1 MVADIPKVFQDVRY
15 FLANE
20 NDAIKQILKD
30 GAGQRE
36 YYITDLVNYVIS
48 DSCDF
53 AQYTQ
58 AKESK
63 IPVVSTGWVHMCVKC
78 ENLLPPL
85 PFSISQD
92 GLFDSVTACLSQ
104 IPVVDRDPLLAMLV
118 YYNGKY
124 QINLNANCTHL
135 VCGKPAGRK
144 YEYAVKHQIK
154 VVTPEWISDSISSN
168 LLLPENE
175 YELIVTVSPSRLPLK
190 PFNSQG
196 NFASIVADVSPS
208 TFMTL
213 VTPGQTAVTTSRDN
227 ANTSIGFCDNKEN
240 TISVNEIK
248 LQEKSDLLKDFV
260 LFFTDYEERLSTD
273 TFSIWK
279 EVIENAHGL
288 ISPVYADDV
297 THVICLHQQSTIF
310 KKALLQKKLIATAY
324 WLNDVLVSKKVF
336 APRTPLHLPVPF
348 TEIIPGL
355 KNALITV
362 SGYEGRERAIV
373 KHMINFLGASY
384 TGHMTRAHTHLVCKT
399 LSGEKYKKA
408 VEWGITVVSP
418 KWLGDMI
425 QTGQSFPCKAKTKYS
440 IISNGDNLKINSTF
454 STYLTNTWDEATN
467 QNDESLEPKNKQQK
481 IDIDSVNVKRVL
493 FTGLTGATVHRLRQ
507 NVVKLKGELA
517 KGVNDCTHL
526 VAPKITRT
534 VKFLS
539 AVSVCKF
546 LVAPSWV
553 DESFE
558 GKSFLDETN
567 YTLVDPESEE
577 LFGFKLKRSLQR
589 AQTRQVCKG
598 LHFHVTPSILPAPN
612 AMKEIIECAGGKMTE
627 VKTIEEVKDIFIMNV
642 EKDFSYNSYLVS
654 CLDDKKLWNDIVKD
668 GYDVYNVELILSG
681 VMKQELEWNLHHL

>member
-1 MVADIPKVFQDVRY
+1 MVADVPLKVFKDVKY
-15 FLANE
+15 FLVNE
-20 NDAIKQILKD
+20 NDTIKQILKD
-30 GAGQRE
+30 GGGQRE
-36 YYITDLVNYVIS
+36 YYITDLVSYIIS
-48 DSCDF
+48 DTCDF
-53 AQYTQ
+53 VQYQQ
-58 AKESK
+58 AVESK
-63 IPVVSTGWVHMCVKC
+63 IPVVSTEWVHMTFKC
-78 ENLLPPL
+78 ENLLPSL
-85 PFSISQD
+85 PFSPLKE
-92 GLFDSVTACLSQ
+92 GLFGSIMASLSQ
-104 IPVVDRDPLLAMLV
+104 IPVVDRDPLLAMLI

-135 VCGKPAGRK
+135 VCGKPSGRK
-144 YEYAVKHQIK
+144 YEYALKHQIK
-154 VVTPEWISDSISSN
+154 VVTPEWITDSISAN
-168 LLLPENE
+168 LLLPEIE
-175 YELIVTVSPSRLPLK
+175 YEPLVSSSPSRLPLK
-190 PFNSQG
+190 PFNSQA
-196 NFASIVADVSPS
+196 NFVPNMADLTPS
-208 TFMTL
+208 TFMTP
-213 VTPGQTAVTTSRDN
+213 VTPGQTPIATTGDDDSN
-227 ANTSIGFCDNKEN
+227 MIVSENKEN
-240 TISVNEIK
+240 NNSVVVK
-248 LQEKSDLLKDFV
+248 KVPEKSDLLKDFI
-260 LFFTDYEERLSTD
+260 LYFTDYEERLSGD
-273 TFSIWK
+273 TFTIWK
-279 EVIENAHGL
+279 DVIENARGV
-288 ISPVYADDV
+288 INTTYTDDV
-297 THVICLHQQSTIF
+297 THVICLHQQSPTF
-310 KKALLQKKLIATAY
+310 KKALHDKKLIATAY

-336 APRTPLHLPVPF
+336 APQTPLHLPVPF

-355 KNALITV
+355 KNALMTV
-362 SGYEGRERAIV
+362 SGYEGRERTVV

-384 TGHMTRAHTHLVCKT
+384 TGHMTRAHTHLVCKNAT
-399 LSGEKYKKA
+399 GEKYKKA
-408 VEWGITVVSP
+408 VEWGIPVVSP

-425 QTGQSFPCKAKTKYS
+425 QTGQSFPCKAKTKYAV
-440 IISNGDNLKINSTF
+440 ISNSDDLKINPTF
-454 STYLTNTWDEATN
+454 STYITDIWNEAAS
-467 QNDESLEPKNKQQK
+467 QDDDSSEPKPK
-481 IDIDSVNVKRVL
+481 IRKINNTSVNVKRVL

-627 VKTIEEVKDIFIMNV
+627 VKTIEEVKDVFIMNV